1 LWIMPGPPHE
11 RQPDSAR
18 RIVGQR
24 TRVVPQVPVMFTP
37 SGGRPEEA
45 AFCPSGA
52 GKVGADVQ
60 VRVREFD
67 RGMSDELDQLDL

>member
-1 LWIMPGPPHE
+1 
-11 RQPDSAR
+11 
-18 RIVGQR
+18 
-24 TRVVPQVPVMFTP
+24 MFTP